1 MTVGT
6 NSSPEAAG
14 AAEERLRDA
23 PGPVGSAPAAD
34 TLRGVPPQ
42 AASRASATPSPRT
55 PAPPRG
61 PAPSPVTGSSAP
73 GGPTAEGS
81 AAGASRAPGGS
92 APGGSAAGSRTTGP
106 SPVPG
111 GSAPGGSALGSSS
124 AAGSG
129 PGFPPAA
136 PGVLD
141 DAPAGD
147 GFGMDPDEL
156 PDGLVVADHTG
167 RVICFNR
174 AAARMTATD
183 PGQALGARID
193 RALPLEDLEGRRW
206 WALTDPYGGLATR
219 RGQPERNLLLPGGRE
234 VLVSA
239 RYVRSHPTG
248 PLCRL
253 VVTLRGTE
261 ARRRTERS
269 HAELIATV
277 AHELRSPLTSVKGF
291 TATLLA
297 KWERFT
303 DDQKRLMLETV
314 DADANRVTRLIAELL
329 DISRIDSGRLEVRRQ
344 PVDIAAAVGRH
355 VQALTANG
363 QAPERFLVRVSRPL
377 PDCWADPDKIDQI
390 LGNLLENAVRH
401 GDGTVTIDVA
411 PHEKG
416 TAVTVTDEGPGIPE
430 ESMGRVFTR
439 FWRGSKRGG
448 TGLGL
453 YIVKGIVEAHGG
465 TITVGRGPG
474 GGAEFR
480 FILPVSAPAYLTQ

>member
-6 NSSPEAAG
+6 NDPARAQ
-14 AAEERLRDA
+14 DA
-23 PGPVGSAPAAD
+23 TGGPQAVPPPGGGLPGLPPQPAPVPAAAD
-34 TLRGVPPQ
+34 
-42 AASRASATPSPRT
+42 
-55 PAPPRG
+55 G
-61 PAPSPVTGSSAP
+61 PAPYG
-73 GGPTAEGS
+73 
-81 AAGASRAPGGS
+81 
-92 APGGSAAGSRTTGP
+92 
-106 SPVPG
+106 
-111 GSAPGGSALGSSS
+111 L
-124 AAGSG
+124 
-129 PGFPPAA
+129 
-136 PGVLD
+136 
-141 DAPAGD
+141 
-147 GFGMDPDEL
+147 DPDDL
-156 PDGLVVADHTG
+156 PDGLVIADHTG
-167 RVICFNR
+167 HVVCFNR
-174 AAARMTATD
+174 AAARLTAVD
-183 PGQALGARID
+183 PARALGTRIEA
-193 RALPLEDLEGRRW
+193 ALPLEDLEGRRW
-206 WALTDPYGGLATR
+206 WTLTDPYGGLATR

-239 RYVRSHPTG
+239 RYVRTRPTG
-248 PLCRL
+248 PLSRL

-329 DISRIDSGRLEVRRQ
+329 DISRIDSGRLELRRQ
-344 PVDIAAAVGRH
+344 PVDIVTAVGRH
-355 VQALTANG
+355 IQALTANG
-363 QAPERFLVRVSRPL
+363 QAPGRFLVRIGRPL
-377 PDCWADPDKIDQI
+377 PDLWADPDKIDQV

-401 GDGTVTIDVA
+401 GEGTVTIEVA
-411 PHEKG
+411 PAHAKHEKG

-480 FILPVSAPAYLTQ
+480 FTLPVGAPAYLS

>member
-6 NSSPEAAG
+6 NSSPGAAKAAG
-14 AAEERLRDA
+14 A
-23 PGPVGSAPAAD
+23 PVLATVPQLAAPAARVPVQQPQGASAPPSPARTAPASPVSPAGPVD
-34 TLRGVPPQ
+34 PVAGVP
-42 AASRASATPSPRT
+42 
-55 PAPPRG
+55 G
-61 PAPSPVTGSSAP
+61 P
-73 GGPTAEGS
+73 
-81 AAGASRAPGGS
+81 
-92 APGGSAAGSRTTGP
+92 
-106 SPVPG
+106 
-111 GSAPGGSALGSSS
+111 
-124 AAGSG
+124 
-129 PGFPPAA
+129 
-136 PGVLD
+136 
-141 DAPAGD
+141 DAPEDADGGGEYAGL
-147 GFGMDPDEL
+147 GIDPDDL
-156 PDGLVVADHTG
+156 PDGLVIADAAG
-167 RVICFNR
+167 RVICFNS
-174 AAARMTATD
+174 AAARITALVA
-183 PGQALGARID
+183 GEALGLGIE

-239 RYVRSHPTG
+239 RYVRTHPKG
-248 PLCRL
+248 PVRRL
-253 VVTLRGTE
+253 VITLRGTE

-344 PVDIAAAVGRH
+344 PVDISTAVGRH

-363 QAPERFLVRVSRPL
+363 QAPERFLVSVSRPL
-377 PDCWADPDKIDQI
+377 PDLWADPDKIDQI

-401 GDGTVTIDVA
+401 GEGTVTIDVTPTSFA
-411 PHEKG
+411 NAAGKTEKG

-430 ESMGRVFTR
+430 ESMKRVFTR

-480 FILPVSAPAYLTQ
+480 FILPVGAPAYLTQ

>member
-1 MTVGT
+1 MNVGT
-6 NSSPEAAG
+6 NSSPAAAG
-14 AAEERLRDA
+14 AA
-23 PGPVGSAPAAD
+23 G
-34 TLRGVPPQ
+34 
-42 AASRASATPSPRT
+42 
-55 PAPPRG
+55 PPRRDVPAEAG
-61 PAPSPVTGSSAP
+61 PADLG
-73 GGPTAEGS
+73 
-81 AAGASRAPGGS
+81 
-92 APGGSAAGSRTTGP
+92 
-106 SPVPG
+106 
-111 GSAPGGSALGSSS
+111 ALGID
-124 AAGSG
+124 A
-129 PGFPPAA
+129 
-136 PGVLD
+136 D
-141 DAPAGD
+141 D
-147 GFGMDPDEL
+147 L
-156 PDGLVVADHTG
+156 PDGLVVADATG
-167 RVICFNR
+167 RVICFNA
-174 AAARMTATD
+174 AAARITALA
-183 PGQALGARID
+183 PGEALGARID

-234 VLVSA
+234 VLVAA
-239 RYVRSHPTG
+239 RYVRTHPTG
-248 PLCRL
+248 PLRRL
-253 VVTLRGTE
+253 VITLRGTE

-297 KWERFT
+297 KWGRFT

-344 PVDIAAAVGRH
+344 PVDIATAVGRH

-377 PDCWADPDKIDQI
+377 PDLWADPDKIDQI

-401 GDGTVTIDVA
+401 GEGTVTIDVSPTTFA
-411 PHEKG
+411 NAAGKTEKG

-480 FILPVSAPAYLTQ
+480 FILPVAAPAYLTQ

>member
-6 NSSPEAAG
+6 NSSSGAAG
-14 AAEERLRDA
+14 AADAAEERFGD
-23 PGPVGSAPAAD
+23 APAARIGVPAQVAGTGRGPLARPGPGGGVPGAEASRAPASRRPD
-34 TLRGVPPQ
+34 GLRGVPPQ
-42 AASRASATPSPRT
+42 EARRPSP
-55 PAPPRG
+55 AE
-61 PAPSPVTGSSAP
+61 
-73 GGPTAEGS
+73 AEG
-81 AAGASRAPGGS
+81 AGG
-92 APGGSAAGSRTTGP
+92 T
-106 SPVPG
+106 
-111 GSAPGGSALGSSS
+111 
-124 AAGSG
+124 
-129 PGFPPAA
+129 
-136 PGVLD
+136 
-141 DAPAGD
+141 
-147 GFGMDPDEL
+147 GFGIDPDEL
-156 PDGLVVADHTG
+156 PDGLVVADDTG
-167 RVICFNR
+167 RVICFNA
-174 AAARMTATD
+174 AAARITALA
-183 PGQALGARID
+183 PEEALGARID

-239 RYVRSHPTG
+239 SYIRTHPTG
-248 PLCRL
+248 PLRRL

-344 PVDIAAAVGRH
+344 PVDIATAVGRH

-363 QAPERFLVRVSRPL
+363 QAPDRFLVSVSRPL
-377 PDCWADPDKIDQI
+377 PDLWADPDKIDQI

-401 GDGTVTIDVA
+401 GDGTVTIDVS

-430 ESMGRVFTR
+430 ESMARVFTR